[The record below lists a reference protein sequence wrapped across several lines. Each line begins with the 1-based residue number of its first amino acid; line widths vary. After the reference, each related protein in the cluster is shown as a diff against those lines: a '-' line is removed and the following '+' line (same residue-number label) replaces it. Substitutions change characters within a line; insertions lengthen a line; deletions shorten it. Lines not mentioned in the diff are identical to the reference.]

1 MNRGAG
7 LLRCKAIYVSC
18 KVATIIRLSDT
29 ATVENTGYSE
39 IIFLFYDSC
48 CLVDS
53 VQITIGSSDVDT
65 PCDATGLVSTPACGV
80 LE

>member
-18 KVATIIRLSDT
+18 KVANNHPVTGYGYGG
-29 ATVENTGYSE
+29 EYGYSE
-39 IIFLFYDSC
+39 IIFLFYDSR

-53 VQITIGSSDVDT
+53 VQITIGSSDVDNS
-65 PCDATGLVSTPACGV
+65 L
-80 LE
+80 